1 MSGNRSPERDAV
13 LVLACGALA
22 RELKAVIDV
31 NHLSNIVV
39 ECLPAALHNRP
50 ADIPGAIRAR
60 LPAAKAEYG
69 RVLIGYADCG
79 TGGELDRICDEEAVE
94 RLPGPHCYQFF
105 AGTDR
110 FTTMHAAD
118 PAAFYLTDFL
128 ARHFDRLILDGLGI
142 TAHPEL
148 EAVYFGNYTKV
159 VYLAQTDD
167 PALDAAARAAAERLG
182 LEYERVATGYGEL
195 ETTMVAFAETST

>member
-1 MSGNRSPERDAV
+1 MQVHHRPRGEAV

-22 RELKAVIDV
+22 HELKAVIDL
-31 NHLSNIVV
+31 NRLSNVVV

-60 LPAAKAEYG
+60 LPAAKAEYE

-79 TGGELDRICDEEAVE
+79 TGGELDRICEEEDVE

-105 AGTDR
+105 TGADR
-110 FTTMHAAD
+110 FATMHAAD

-159 VYLAQTDD
+159 VHLAQTDD
-167 PALDAAARAAAERLG
+167 PALDTAARAAAERLA
-182 LEYERVATGYGEL
+182 LDYERVATGYGEL
-195 ETTMVAFAETST
+195 EATTVAFSQSSS